1 MGQIIEW
8 FNAFQLMRYKQ
19 YPVSGNSMKLISIRS
34 NNRKDIVDDEI
45 IVKMQ
50 SPLIVRRHDSVTNK
64 DIYYTYADEGFSKA
78 LCEKIAVSLSLVVM
92 DVDAVLLPILK

>member
-1 MGQIIEW
+1 MGQTIEW

-78 LCEKIAVSLSLVVM
+78 LCEM
-92 DVDAVLLPILK
+92 